1 MMKNNIEK
9 LVNEKI
15 ESLIHIICE
24 KYPRVKR
31 DQLYL
36 KVKQLHLY
44 TPCGETSGRKSS
56 LPQKKRFSILES
68 IEEARSI
75 IKVLKTPHSNH
86 VVSSDTYSDLNNAK
100 LVMNTH
106 TKTIIGFESENGSVE
121 PLNKE
126 MVEICHKYKLFCELP
141 LNLNQ
146 VSVGEFSYDIPELDL
161 NYAKSD
167 SEEENED

>member
-1 MMKNNIEK
+1 MMQNNIEK

-24 KYPRVKR
+24 KYPHVKR

-44 TPCGETSGRKSS
+44 RETSGGRKSS

-106 TKTIIGFESENGSVE
+106 TKTIIGFESKNGSVE

-146 VSVGEFSYDIPELDL
+146 VPVGEFSYDIPELDL

>member
-1 MMKNNIEK
+1 MQNNIEK
-9 LVNEKI
+9 LVDEKI

-44 TPCGETSGRKSS
+44 GR

-86 VVSSDTYSDLNNAK
+86 VVSSDTYSDLTNAR

-146 VSVGEFSYDIPELDL
+146 VPVGEFSYDIPELDL

>member
-44 TPCGETSGRKSS
+44 TETSGR

-146 VSVGEFSYDIPELDL
+146 VPVGEFSYDIPELDL

>member
-1 MMKNNIEK
+1 MMQNNIEK

-36 KVKQLHLY
+36 KAEQLHLY
-44 TPCGETSGRKSS
+44 RETSDRKSS

-146 VSVGEFSYDIPELDL
+146 VPVGEFSYDIPGLDL

-167 SEEENED
+167 SEEENEY

>member
-1 MMKNNIEK
+1 MKNNIEK
-9 LVNEKI
+9 LINEKI

-75 IKVLKTPHSNH
+75 ITNDSG
-86 VVSSDTYSDLNNAK
+86 
-100 LVMNTH
+100 TH
-106 TKTIIGFESENGSVE
+106 FDPDIVQTFVDNFERF
-121 PLNKE
+121 KA
-126 MVEICHKYKLFCELP
+126 IADAY
-141 LNLNQ
+141 
-146 VSVGEFSYDIPELDL
+146 GE
-161 NYAKSD
+161 
-167 SEEENED
+167 